1 MDFDLQLSFVF
12 GLFWFTLFIVS
23 SLRNTIFLN
32 LEINIYFCLFFYIT
46 WETLQTQTFVKMIW
60 KVGKIQVLEPEG

>member
-12 GLFWFTLFIVS
+12 WPVLVYIIYSEQSEKCYFF
-23 SLRNTIFLN
+23 N

-60 KVGKIQVLEPEG
+60 KVGKIQVLEAKG